1 MKPGMCYLV
10 GAGPGDPGLITLRA
24 VEVLRRAE
32 VLVFDA
38 LSSQTFLE
46 WVRPDCLKIDAGKR
60 AGQHTLKQDEINVLL
75 VEHTRAGKIVVR
87 LKGGD
92 PFIFGRGGEEAEA
105 LAAAGLPFEV
115 IPGITS
121 GYAVPAYAGIPLT
134 HRDHSG
140 CVAFV
145 TGHESGEGESK
156 VNWKA
161 LAESGATLVLFM
173 AVKNLSSICGK
184 LIAAGR
190 APATPAAFVHWG
202 STARQKTLLGTLE
215 TLPESVATSGLG
227 APAIVV
233 VGEVAGLHDSL
244 SWFEQRPLF
253 GKRVVVTRTFTYQN
267 RLRHLLEEKGAEVID
282 LPTIRL
288 VPKPDTRNWAE
299 PLPESDWLVF
309 SSPNG
314 VENFFR
320 FYLEHHDIR
329 ELGARKVAAIGPSTA
344 ARVGDFH
351 LQVDLVPP
359 KFSAADLVKAWPA
372 SETGKSIL
380 FPCGVKAGK
389 DLEEGLKPHGCRVER
404 LEVYDTVPE
413 REDSQGGIRRLTAEG
428 ADWIVFCSTS
438 AVENF
443 AALGLSYPK
452 EGLRYASLGPVTSA
466 AMGRL
471 GYPVDVQAPQ
481 STLEQLVEA
490 ITFQ

>member
-38 LSSQTFLE
+38 LASQTFLE
-46 WVRPDCLKIDAGKR
+46 WVRPDCVKIDAGKR
-60 AGQHTLKQDEINVLL
+60 AGHHILKQDEINALL
-75 VEHTRAGKIVVR
+75 VEHTRSGKTVVR

-105 LAAAGLPFEV
+105 LAGAGLAFEV

-145 TGHESGEGESK
+145 TGHESDGGDSK
-156 VNWKA
+156 VQWKA

-173 AVKNLSSICGK
+173 AVKNLASICAK
-184 LIAAGR
+184 LVVAGR
-190 APATPAAFVHWG
+190 APSTHAAFVHWG

-215 TLPESVATSGLG
+215 TLPGLVADSGLG

-233 VGEVAGLHDSL
+233 VGEVAGLHDAL
-244 SWFEQRPLF
+244 SWFERRPLF

-267 RLRHLLEEKGAEVID
+267 KLRQLLEEQGAEVVD
-282 LPTIRL
+282 LPTIRI
-288 VPKPDTRNWAE
+288 VPKPGTRDWSQ
-299 PLPESDWLVF
+299 PLPASDWLVF

-329 ELGARKVAAIGPSTA
+329 ELGGRKVAAIGPSTA
-344 ARVGDFH
+344 ARVRDFH
-351 LQVDLVPP
+351 LKVDLVPP
-359 KFSAADLVKAWPA
+359 KFSAADLVKAWPDA
-372 SETGKSIL
+372 EKDRAVL
-380 FPCGVKAGK
+380 FACGAKAGR
-389 DLEEGLKPHGCRVER
+389 DLEEGLKPHGCRVAR
-404 LEVYDTVPE
+404 VEVYDTVPE
-413 REDSQGGIRRLTAEG
+413 TEDTHGGIRSLTSGG
-428 ADWIVFCSTS
+428 ADWILFCSTS
-438 AVENF
+438 AVQNF
-443 AALGLSYPK
+443 AALRLEYPK
-452 EGLRYASLGPVTSA
+452 DGLRYGSLGPVTSA
-466 AMGRL
+466 AMKKL
-471 GYPVDVQAPQ
+471 GFPVDVQAPQ
-481 STLEQLVEA
+481 STLEALVGA
-490 ITFQ
+490 LR

>member
-1 MKPGMCYLV
+1 MKRGMCYLV

-46 WVRPDCLKIDAGKR
+46 WVKADCLKIDAGKR
-60 AGQHTLKQDEINVLL
+60 SGQHTLPQAEINRLL
-75 VEHTRAGKIVVR
+75 VEHTRSGKTVVR

-105 LAAAGLPFEV
+105 LSAAGLAFEI

-173 AVKNLSSICGK
+173 AVKNLGSICQR
-184 LIAAGR
+184 LCAAGR
-190 APATPAAFVHWG
+190 SADTPAAFIHWG
-202 STARQKTLLGTLE
+202 STARQKTLLGTLAS
-215 TLPESVATSGLG
+215 LPALVEGSGLG
-227 APAIVV
+227 APAIIV
-233 VGEVAGLHDSL
+233 VGEVAGLHDTL
-244 SWFEQRPLF
+244 SWFERRPLF

-267 RLRHLLEEKGAEVID
+267 RLRQLLEEQGAEVID
-282 LPTIRL
+282 LPTIRI
-288 VPKPDTRNWAE
+288 VPRAGDRDWAAG
-299 PLPESDWLVF
+299 LPESDWIVF

-314 VENFFR
+314 VEHFFR
-320 FYLEHHDIR
+320 FYLQHHDIR
-329 ELGARKVAAIGPSTA
+329 ELGGRKVAAIGPSTA
-344 ARVGDFH
+344 ARVRDFH

-359 KFSAADLVKAWPA
+359 KFSAAELVKVWP
-372 SETGKSIL
+372 SMESGKSVL
-380 FPCGVKAGK
+380 FPCGVKAGR

-404 LEVYDTVPE
+404 IEVYDTVPE
-413 REDSQGGIRRLTAEG
+413 REDTQGGIRRLTLEG
-428 ADWIVFCSTS
+428 ADWILFCSTS

-443 AALGLSYPK
+443 AALGLEYPK
-452 EGLRYASLGPVTSA
+452 DGLRYGSLGPVTSA
-466 AMGRL
+466 AMRKR

-481 STLEQLVEA
+481 STLDALVGA
-490 ITFQ
+490 LD